1 MKALSISK
9 SSNPPNLRF
18 SRRWFWFSHSIDS
31 SDLARISQVGGKMDS
46 GITIKEDTDL
56 RYVSIWSIEWYL
68 CSASATDVFDLSD
81 FGLIATGTAQNLGP
95 KLIHCLTSAMLS
107 RWFNNV
113 DLLEEVIFDKNST
126 SPFLPELWRV
136 ASTIRPY
143 CLRSSLFLLIPT
155 SLPILPVRWRTL
167 RHTRR
172 QTRSAMNYRRIEM

>member
-46 GITIKEDTDL
+46 VITIKEDTDL

-126 SPFLPELWRV
+126 SPFLPEWLPQSV
-136 ASTIRPY
+136 HIVSDP
-143 CLRSSLFLLIPT
+143 LFLLIPT

-167 RHTRR
+167 RHSRR
-172 QTRSAMNYRRIEM
+172 QTRSKPVAMNYSRIEM